1 MSKYPSFNH
10 MKALGFVFPGA
21 RAWIDRERLGQL
33 AQDAALITTPNTT
46 IPAEFMV
53 YIDPRVVEILTAP
66 RQARELFSEVRKG
79 DWTTDSAKWRMKEVA
94 GRTQP
99 YGDFVHNGVADVNN
113 AWASRKQYLFQTVIE
128 YGDYETAVSGLAR
141 IELAAEKQVSA
152 ATIIDIDA
160 NRFYL
165 LGVRGRE
172 IYGLLN
178 DPNLPPAI
186 TAQPTG
192 SGGSLKWADKTTLM
206 IYQDI
211 LALYAELV
219 RQSAGLISNSTPLTL
234 ALSPQASVHLGTAT
248 EFNTSVLD
256 MLNKYF
262 RGLKIVTLPELGSL
276 PAGDTVFMIA
286 PEVNGMATAELAYGE
301 KIRAGRLVPELSAM
315 RQKYTSGTYG
325 GLVLIPFAF
334 AQMTGI

>member
-1 MSKYPSFNH
+1 MKKYPSFNQ
-10 MKALGFVFPGA
+10 MKAMGFTFPGA
-21 RAWIDRERLGQL
+21 RAWVDRERLGQL
-33 AQDAALITTPNTT
+33 AQDAALITVPNTT
-46 IPAEFMV
+46 VPAEFLA

-66 RQARELFSEVRKG
+66 RQARELFAEVKKG
-79 DWTTDSAKWRMKEVA
+79 DWTTAYAKWRMKEVA

-99 YGDFVHNGVADVNN
+99 YNDFVNNGVADVNN
-113 AWASRKQYLFQTVIE
+113 AWASRNQYLFQTVIE
-128 YGDYETAVSGLAR
+128 YGDYEAAVSGVAR

-152 ATIIDIDA
+152 ATVIDIDA
-160 NRFYL
+160 NKFYL

-186 TAQPTG
+186 AANPSGT
-192 SGGSLKWADKTTLM
+192 GGSLKWADKNTQA

-211 LALYAELV
+211 LALFAELV
-219 RQSAGLISNSTPLTL
+219 AQSSGLISNSTPLTL
-234 ALSPQASVHLGTAT
+234 ALSPSASVHLGTAT
-248 EFNTSVLD
+248 DFNISVLD

-262 RGLKIVTLPELGSL
+262 SSLKIVTLPELGNL
-276 PAGDTVFMIA
+276 PAGDTVFLVA
-286 PEVNGMATAELAYGE
+286 PEVNGMATAELAFGE
-301 KIRAGRLVPELSAM
+301 KIRAGRLVGELSAL

-325 GLVLIPFAF
+325 GLVFIPFAF

>member
-1 MSKYPSFNH
+1 MNKYPSFKH
-10 MKALGFVFPGA
+10 MMALGFTFPGS
-21 RAWIDRERLGQL
+21 RAWIDRDRLGQL
-33 AQDAALITTPNTT
+33 AQDAALITPPNTT
-46 IPAEFMV
+46 VPAEFLA
-53 YIDPRVVEILTAP
+53 YIDPRVVDILTAP
-66 RQARELFSEVRKG
+66 RQARELFGEVRKG
-79 DWTTDSAKWRMKEVA
+79 DWTTNYAKWRMKEVA

-99 YGDFVHNGVADVNN
+99 YGDFSHNGVADVNS

-128 YGDYETAVSGLAR
+128 YGDFETAVSGVAR

-165 LGVRGRE
+165 LGVKGLE

-186 TAQPTG
+186 TTLPTA
-192 SGGSLKWADKTTLM
+192 GGSLSWADKTTQA

-219 RQSAGLISNSTPLTL
+219 KQSAGLISHSTPLTL
-234 ALSPQASVHLGTAT
+234 ALSPKASVHLGTAT
-248 EFNTSVLD
+248 DFNVSVLD

-262 RGLKIVTLPELGSL
+262 RGLKIVTLPELGDV
-276 PAGDTVFMIA
+276 AGAGETVFLIA
-286 PEVNGMATAELAYGE
+286 PEVGGMNTAELAYGE
-301 KIRAGRLVPELSAM
+301 KIRAGRLVPELSAL